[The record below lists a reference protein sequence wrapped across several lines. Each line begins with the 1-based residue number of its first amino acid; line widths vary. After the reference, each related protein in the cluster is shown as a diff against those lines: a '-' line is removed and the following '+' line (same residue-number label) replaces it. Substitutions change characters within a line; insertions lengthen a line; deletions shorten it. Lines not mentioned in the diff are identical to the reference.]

1 LLDEPSQRHAFGF
14 GGHSDGSVFHRD
26 SGDEDADFAR
36 FSYVRISRLGRR
48 QRNVDDD
55 DSFERKP
62 GMDDRVFPG
71 PTLAPVSG
79 DGVAAMARGGAAMD
93 RALGLAGLGA
103 PG

>member
-1 LLDEPSQRHAFGF
+1 MLDESSQRVAFGF
-14 GGHSDGSVFHRD
+14 ARHSDGSVFHRD
-26 SGDEDADFAR
+26 SGDEDSDVAGFPC
-36 FSYVRISRLGRR
+36 VWISRLGRR

-71 PTLAPVSG
+71 PTLAPVPG